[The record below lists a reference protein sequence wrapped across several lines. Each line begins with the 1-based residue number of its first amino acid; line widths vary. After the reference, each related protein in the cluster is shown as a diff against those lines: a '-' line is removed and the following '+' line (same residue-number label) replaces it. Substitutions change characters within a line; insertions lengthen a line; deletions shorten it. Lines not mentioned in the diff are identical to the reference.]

1 MKSLIKITP
10 KSDIFRKTN
19 MFRWLLILVIILLF
33 YTCQSI
39 DSSNKS
45 DKKIKKVGQNPCGF
59 DKFFSCII

>member
-19 MFRWLLILVIILLF
+19 MFRWLLILVTILLF

-39 DSSNKS
+39 DSSSRS
-45 DKKIKKVGQNPCGF
+45 DKEIKKVAAKEQPLGF
-59 DKFFSCII
+59 DIFSYS